1 MTGWHGWDRE
11 DLGNR
16 GGPRGGHEWWPE
28 EDTSDGLERET
39 RDDPGEDTGDWR
51 GPDGEGGKY
60 GFKYK
65 FINKPLIYFPGEK

>member
-1 MTGWHGWDRE
+1 MAR
-11 DLGNR
+11 R
-16 GGPRGGHEWWPE
+16 GYEWWPGE
-28 EDTSDGLERET
+28 GHT
-39 RDDPGEDTGDWR
+39 DDPGEDTGDWR